1 VRDSRTRGRPAS
13 SGASTAHA
21 WAGSGTGERRVAGGD
36 EASDE
41 TRSPAAAL
49 TDPVGGGYSR
59 SKGTGEDDRNPTET
73 RGVAVAPA
81 GRSQVQF
88 SL

>member
-1 VRDSRTRGRPAS
+1 MRDSRTRGRPAS
-13 SGASTAHA
+13 NGANTAQA
-21 WAGSGTGERRVAGGD
+21 WAGSGTGERQVAGGD

-59 SKGTGEDDRNPTET
+59 SKGTGEDDRKPMTT
-73 RGVAVAPA
+73 REVAVAPA
-81 GRSQVQF
+81 GRSQVQC